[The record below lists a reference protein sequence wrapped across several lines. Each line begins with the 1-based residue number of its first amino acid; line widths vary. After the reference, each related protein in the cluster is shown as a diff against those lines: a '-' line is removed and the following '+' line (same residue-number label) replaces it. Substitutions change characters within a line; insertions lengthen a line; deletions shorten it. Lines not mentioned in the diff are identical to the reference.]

1 MRQAPRAWNNKLNQI
16 LCELKFEKCSKEP
29 SVYHKT
35 VNGELLVVAVYVY
48 DLFVTSTKT
57 EIIREFKENMATKF
71 DMSDLGKLTYYLG
84 IELCQH
90 ENGITLLQRSY
101 ASKIL
106 EEDGMEK
113 CNPVRTP
120 MEQGLKLSKAE
131 HEKEIDPT
139 RFRKNIGCLRYCL
152 HTRPDLSYSVGVLSR
167 YIQSPIE
174 SHGAAMKQVL
184 RYLRGSVS
192 YGLTFERSTSRVPRL
207 IGYSDSSYVS
217 DPDDGRSTTGH
228 IFYIGDSPI
237 T

>member
-1 MRQAPRAWNNKLNQI
+1 
-16 LCELKFEKCSKEP
+16 
-29 SVYHKT
+29 
-35 VNGELLVVAVYVY
+35 
-48 DLFVTSTKT
+48 
-57 EIIREFKENMATKF
+57 MATKF

-84 IELCQH
+84 IEVCQH

-139 RFRKNIGCLRYCL
+139 RFRKNIGCLRYRL

-217 DPDDGRSTTGH
+217 DPDDGRSTTGVEYVAGEKQKAD
-228 IFYIGDSPI
+228 ILTKALGRIKFKEMRDFIGMKDLENESFKLKRENVGI
-237 T
+237 SLKKA